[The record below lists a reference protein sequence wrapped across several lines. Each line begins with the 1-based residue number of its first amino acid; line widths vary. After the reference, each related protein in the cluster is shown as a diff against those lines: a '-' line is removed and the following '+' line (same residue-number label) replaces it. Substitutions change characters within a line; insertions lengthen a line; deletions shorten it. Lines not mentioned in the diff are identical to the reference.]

1 MMPINKEPAIIV
13 IIPAIIFT
21 LLSLSIY
28 AGTIYGPAPTP
39 VIYRTYTISMNLT
52 DSRPTTAFLTS
63 IASTYPLLYREDAL
77 VVNTTPVW
85 FATANQEFTIYITN
99 ATPVSTNQPIILE
112 ATSTANNTGGIT
124 WQLEVPLYLV
134 FPQQVYAQWYVVITE
149 NLGGNSYV
157 VFTFRTGLEGL
168 TDLLN
173 NLTEIGGYLVA
184 ANGEPYYLWNYYYG
198 YNPTTGAVST
208 YYEVGLPGINI
219 FYTWVGQGI
228 NATPWP
234 SQGFPEVLRVLE
246 YGFYEY
252 VNSSLISEVELAPN
266 ETVGGLT
273 GYGYTVYQRPR
284 LLPFGP
290 IVYVSPILL
299 LPNGTIAN
307 PMCIPGTYYVLTVY
321 YVAQGGPRIPIYETR
336 NYPLGLY
343 LLNGSLL
350 FGGYLRAYDFYNETT
365 IPITPIQYLAPT
377 YQPEVTEY
385 TRCTLTILTD
395 PSMKTGDSP
404 VNNAA
409 INVMG
414 NYTADMGNAL
424 INHVGWAPHGFA
436 QYRAL
441 TALRRT
447 WPTLVLR

>member
-1 MMPINKEPAIIV
+1 MSINKEPAIIV

-28 AGTIYGPAPTP
+28 AGTIYGPTPTP
-39 VIYRTYTISMNLT
+39 VIYRNYTISMNLT

-63 IASTYPLLYREDAL
+63 IASAYPLLYREDAL

-157 VFTFRTGLEGL
+157 VFAFRTGLEGL
-168 TDLLN
+168 SDLLG
-173 NLTEIGGYLVA
+173 NLTEVGGYLMAV
-184 ANGEPYYLWNYYYG
+184 NGEPYYLWHHYYG

-273 GYGYTVYQRPR
+273 GYGYAVYQRPG

-290 IVYVSPILL
+290 IVYVSPVLL

-321 YVAQGGPRIPIYETR
+321 YVAQ
-336 NYPLGLY
+336 
-343 LLNGSLL
+343 
-350 FGGYLRAYDFYNETT
+350 
-365 IPITPIQYLAPT
+365 
-377 YQPEVTEY
+377 
-385 TRCTLTILTD
+385 
-395 PSMKTGDSP
+395 
-404 VNNAA
+404 
-409 INVMG
+409 
-414 NYTADMGNAL
+414 
-424 INHVGWAPHGFA
+424 
-436 QYRAL
+436 
-441 TALRRT
+441 
-447 WPTLVLR
+447 